1 MIGNCVLAEYGP
13 TNWSLFE
20 LNIFEQAR
28 KTLEH
33 QGLHV
38 ETERGITDEGD
49 PWFVFCDADT
59 SNVLCHFARLGSDK
73 YVVCVPFHNVR
84 NTGTALTDVLDD
96 FFGSRVRGARRNKAI
111 AAA

>member
-1 MIGNCVLAEYGP
+1 MIRNGILANCGSTE
-13 TNWSLFE
+13 WSLLE
-20 LNIFEQAR
+20 LSILEQAK
-28 KTLEH
+28 KTLEY
-33 QGLHV
+33 QGGNV
-38 ETERGITDEGD
+38 EAECGITDEGD
-49 PWFVFCDADT
+49 PWLVFCDADT

-96 FFGSRVRGARRNKAI
+96 FFSSRVRGARRNKAI